1 MIRSNSILFHVRIY
15 KFYFVCEPRTKCTA
29 ARSRRLGHICLFFR
43 KMAAYGAN
51 DAAVRGFLH
60 QLLHSIV
67 RQIENNDGR
76 GDNGDGVLCRVDWLY
91 NCLVRYVGSYN
102 IDENIDR
109 LVGRSRDMLEDIV
122 NAHSNSDN
130 NGGDKPT
137 QLLSTCFSQLRVWLE
152 RVCLLR
158 ICSHIANQT
167 IIKPIN
173 SVQNSVSIVATT
185 VIVFD
190 LANYRV

>member
-1 MIRSNSILFHVRIY
+1 
-15 KFYFVCEPRTKCTA
+15 
-29 ARSRRLGHICLFFR
+29 
-43 KMAAYGAN
+43 
-51 DAAVRGFLH
+51 
-60 QLLHSIV
+60 
-67 RQIENNDGR
+67 
-76 GDNGDGVLCRVDWLY
+76 
-91 NCLVRYVGSYN
+91 
-102 IDENIDR
+102 
-109 LVGRSRDMLEDIV
+109 MLKDIV

-130 NGGDKPT
+130 NGSDKPT

-158 ICSHIANQT
+158 ICSQIANQT

-190 LANYRV
+190 LANHRV

>member
-1 MIRSNSILFHVRIY
+1 
-15 KFYFVCEPRTKCTA
+15 
-29 ARSRRLGHICLFFR
+29 
-43 KMAAYGAN
+43 MAANWAN

-76 GDNGDGVLCRVDWLY
+76 GDNGDGVLYRVDWLY
-91 NCLVRYVGSYN
+91 SCLVRYVGSYN

-109 LVGRSRDMLEDIV
+109 LVGSSRDMLEDIV

-130 NGGDKPT
+130 NRGDKPT
-137 QLLSTCFSQLRVWLE
+137 QLLSTCFSQLRVCLE

-173 SVQNSVSIVATT
+173 SVQNSVAIVATT